1 MSRWT
6 FIFKNLPSMILEAN
20 ITAVEEK
27 VQRYLTLIRW
37 KISSPDNGGVAVD
50 TPYLLIHL

>member
-1 MSRWT
+1 
-6 FIFKNLPSMILEAN
+6 MILEAN